1 MIRLS
6 TLLFLVLT
14 LAPSQA
20 FTQDSIAN
28 FFNSKKDSDYN
39 ALFKDVIDK
48 VKKDYVDEVTDQKLI
63 ESDLEGM
70 LSSLDPH
77 STYLSEKEYTE
88 MRNTTKGEFG
98 GIGIE
103 VTMERGFI
111 KVVSPYEDGPAY
123 KAGIKTGD
131 YITMVDGQMVKGLSL
146 GQSVEKLRG
155 KPKTKVKI
163 SIYRESTG
171 ESLEIML
178 IRDLIKI
185 VPVKSKIVGGEV
197 FWLRL
202 NSFSENAAS
211 LLKKEYY
218 KLLEQANEDK
228 IEIKGVILD
237 LRGNPGGLLEQSK
250 EVTELF
256 LEEGIIVSTKG
267 RIPESNRVFRAKGY
281 DITEGLPM
289 VVLINAGSA
298 SASEI
303 VAGALQDNKRALIA
317 GVKSF
322 GKGSVQSVMPLMPS
336 GSAIKL
342 TTSRYYTPSGR
353 SIQAQGIE
361 PDVIVEEAVVTPVK
375 ANEVGSESSLIGHL
389 QSEEE
394 KKKAS
399 APQPE
404 IKDNGKVKPVKKP
417 IPPAL
422 SGANKETQDFQ
433 LMRAIDLVKGMALYS
448 ERLSH

>member
-1 MIRLS
+1 MRKLPAILFFAMMVAPNPAFS
-6 TLLFLVLT
+6 QDLL
-14 LAPSQA
+14 AG
-20 FTQDSIAN
+20 
-28 FFNSKKDSDYN
+28 FFNGKKDADYN
-39 ALFKDVIDK
+39 VLFKDVIEK
-48 VKKDYVDEVTDQKLI
+48 VKKDYVDEVSDQKLI
-63 ESDLEGM
+63 ESALEGM

-77 STYLSEKEYTE
+77 SSYLSEKEYAE

-98 GIGIE
+98 GVGIE

-111 KVVSPYEDGPAY
+111 KVISPYEDGPAY

-163 SIYRESTG
+163 TIYRESTG
-171 ESLEIML
+171 ESLEIIL

-185 VPVKSKIVGGEV
+185 LPVKSKIVGGEV
-197 FWLRL
+197 FWLRV
-202 NSFSENAAS
+202 NSFSDNAAS

-218 KLLEQANEDK
+218 KLVEKANDKK
-228 IEIKGVILD
+228 IEIKGAILD

-289 VVLINAGSA
+289 VVLINGGSA

-303 VAGALQDNKRALIA
+303 VAGALQDNKRALIV
-317 GVKSF
+317 GTKSF
-322 GKGSVQSVMPLMPS
+322 GKGSVQTIMPLMS
-336 GSAIKL
+336 SNSAIKL

-361 PDVIVEEAVVTPVK
+361 PDVIIEEAVVTPVK
-375 ANEVGSESSLIGHL
+375 ANEIGSESALVGHL

-394 KKKAS
+394 KK
-399 APQPE
+399 PTQTQTE
-404 IKDNGKVKPVKKP
+404 TNDNNKVKSLKKP
-417 IPPAL
+417 AL
-422 SGANKETQDFQ
+422 LSVPGANKEAQDFQ